1 MREKRELEIYC
12 DLNSKE
18 FTSFLLHFNIFLAF
32 SDDVFEFINLINEIF
47 MELLTI

>member
-1 MREKRELEIYC
+1 MREKRELKIYC

-18 FTSFLLHFNIFLAF
+18 FTPFLLHFNISLALLMTYL
-32 SDDVFEFINLINEIF
+32 SLRILINEIF